1 MQMRQVPAHLVN
13 IVKSDHMQR
22 RTPSDAPELVKA
34 MQVADDDTFGSAPT
48 RPLTLTPL
56 LLLDEGRNFVRV
68 AKEKLVWAGHS
79 SSISPAGIWRL
90 ITVAVPPNVILCC
103 CPEACMVL
111 VPSA

>member
-56 LLLDEGRNFVRV
+56 LLLDEGRNFLRV
-68 AKEKLVWAGHS
+68 AKDKLVGAGHS
-79 SSISPAGIWRL
+79 SSISRQALG
-90 ITVAVPPNVILCC
+90 A
-103 CPEACMVL
+103 
-111 VPSA
+111 